1 MAYEIPIYRFRK
13 GVTPEAATRMMET
26 LNDFLRTAPGF
37 KERRTYHDLTRDV
50 WIDVV
55 EWTSMEEALRGM
67 EDFAKAPAFIEFLA
81 MVDPDF
87 NHMHHGELVQ
97 TFTATPTA

>member
-13 GVTPEAATRMMET
+13 DVTHEAAMRMMDT

-37 KERRTYHDLTRDV
+37 KERRTYHDGARDV

-55 EWTSMEEALRGM
+55 EWNTMEEAHRGM
-67 EDFAKAPAFIEFLA
+67 EDFAKSRAFTEFLA
-81 MVDPDF
+81 MVDPDL
-87 NHMHHGELVQ
+87 NLMHHGELVQ
-97 TFTATPTA
+97 TFTNASAV

>member
-13 GVTPEAATRMMET
+13 DVTPEAAKRMMKT
-26 LNDFLRTAPGF
+26 LNDFLRTAAGF
-37 KERRTYHDLTRDV
+37 KERRTYHDVERDV

-55 EWTSMEEALRGM
+55 EWDSMEEALRGM
-67 EDFAKAPAFIEFLA
+67 ENFAKAPAFAEFMA

-87 NHMHHGELVQ
+87 NLMHHGELVQ
-97 TFTATPTA
+97 TFTGATAA